1 MSKEALTWAN
11 SQKIADRT
19 LSDVLWAL
27 AFLADKGKFE
37 CTKSQAEIA
46 REVGASVRSIRYALA
61 MLRQLEVIKCRPRSN
76 GFSGRTTD
84 AITLS
89 ADRHFDVS
97 KAAVTAVR
105 KAAQP
110 ARSAPSAK
118 SCNRQNLPLQ
128 PAKSAG
134 EYNTVDTEE
143 SLSVGISSVGREGT
157 YRGEEVQ
164 YPDLDHSLATN
175 VVYLRSRGGL

>member
-19 LSDVLWAL
+19 LSDVLRAV

-61 MLRQLEVIKCRPRSN
+61 MLRQLEVIRCRPRSN

-89 ADRHFDVS
+89 AERHFDVS
-97 KAAVTAVR
+97 KAAVVAVR
-105 KAAQP
+105 KALQP
-110 ARSAPSAK
+110 AKSAANGK
-118 SCNRQNLPLQ
+118 SCNRQILPLQ
-128 PAKSAG
+128 PAESAG
-134 EYNTVDTEE
+134 EYNTVNTEE

-164 YPDLDHSLATN
+164 LPDREPSLDTN
-175 VVYLRSRGGL
+175 VVYLRSRGAL